1 MEEQALSGNF
11 TYDRGP
17 YMNLAA
23 ILPVAEG
30 GGSGGGG
37 RGGAPTVVPYLH
49 VDGIEMEEQL
59 AILESA
65 RPLLLASTIV
75 AVGVEN
81 SPDLDPWAL
90 LEFFRSVNYKTFM
103 LGKAQ
108 LWRIDSLCPEILE
121 DVLLHPHLHNS
132 TLQPSPLRALL
143 HRWGLLR
150 DDLAYLKDLGGG
162 SAVSSPPFFVAMPRG
177 RRSREEMT
185 IHHMYDLF
193 GGFGG
198 GGGQVLTAND
208 RKVPAKKK

>member
-1 MEEQALSGNF
+1 
-11 TYDRGP
+11 
-17 YMNLAA
+17 
-23 ILPVAEG
+23 
-30 GGSGGGG
+30 
-37 RGGAPTVVPYLH
+37 
-49 VDGIEMEEQL
+49 MEEQL

-198 GGGQVLTAND
+198 GGGAGPYRQRSQGARQEEVTPTHDIYDIILLILL
-208 RKVPAKKK
+208 VVY